1 MKKRL
6 ALCKLIPSEKLDD
19 EDTLIVYSRCLLKD
33 AVTKVLPV
41 QPIAMRRMEEFIVK
55 CRRLFDS
62 VLLDNAIPINELPPC
77 ILTEMLNKTD
87 AKLKEEWNDRT
98 NTQLTA
104 MYNVLPE
111 ETNIT
116 IREDVLAATKASPI
130 RWNPLNVMSRSED

>member
-1 MKKRL
+1 
-6 ALCKLIPSEKLDD
+6 
-19 EDTLIVYSRCLLKD
+19 
-33 AVTKVLPV
+33 
-41 QPIAMRRMEEFIVK
+41 
-55 CRRLFDS
+55 
-62 VLLDNAIPINELPPC
+62 
-77 ILTEMLNKTD
+77 MLNKTD